1 MQKFF
6 LLLDLFQMEFRD
18 FQVKEWDEIIL
29 LTEVILL
36 EGGFVL

>member
-6 LLLDLFQMEFRD
+6 LLLDLFRMKFRD
-18 FQVKEWDEIIL
+18 FKVKEWDEIIL
-29 LTEVILL
+29 QTEVILL